1 MRAYGSDAHQRAWWD
16 EVARIESRQRRIRAI
31 AEKVLSD
38 HMKDAVRGLEG
49 MTDARLEAIVTTAVA
64 DLGDLS
70 GLDLDALSAELSS
83 EIIGR
88 AARPRWI
95 ERGTEAMQGGLQ
107 DLAEEVGAA
116 TLSDIGVDTALDLA
130 VDSPMGVALRHR
142 AQRFAEST
150 ANTSWLRVG
159 DTLARGVRDGKGL
172 KELAASLK
180 DLDGQWQGSRAEM
193 IAWTETHS
201 ASQVVATE
209 AARQSGVV
217 VGRVWL
223 TSLDDRVRDS
233 HRDAHGQQVGLDE
246 PFIVGGNA
254 CEAPGECGVAEEDIQ
269 CRCVQ
274 QFILED

>member
-1 MRAYGSDAHQRAWWD
+1 
-16 EVARIESRQRRIRAI
+16 
-31 AEKVLSD
+31 
-38 HMKDAVRGLEG
+38 
-49 MTDARLEAIVTTAVA
+49 
-64 DLGDLS
+64 
-70 GLDLDALSAELSS
+70 
-83 EIIGR
+83 
-88 AARPRWI
+88 
-95 ERGTEAMQGGLQ
+95 
-107 DLAEEVGAA
+107 
-116 TLSDIGVDTALDLA
+116 
-130 VDSPMGVALRHR
+130 
-142 AQRFAEST
+142 
-150 ANTSWLRVG
+150 
-159 DTLARGVRDGKGL
+159 
-172 KELAASLK
+172 
-180 DLDGQWQGSRAEM
+180 M

>member
-1 MRAYGSDAHQRAWWD
+1 M
-16 EVARIESRQRRIRAI
+16 
-31 AEKVLSD
+31 
-38 HMKDAVRGLEG
+38 
-49 MTDARLEAIVTTAVA
+49 
-64 DLGDLS
+64 
-70 GLDLDALSAELSS
+70 
-83 EIIGR
+83 
-88 AARPRWI
+88 AA
-95 ERGTEAMQGGLQ
+95 
-107 DLAEEVGAA
+107 
-116 TLSDIGVDTALDLA
+116 
-130 VDSPMGVALRHR
+130 ALRHR

-180 DLDGQWQGSRAEM
+180 DLGERWRGSRAEM

-217 VGRVWL
+217 SGRVWL
-223 TSLDDRVRDS
+223 SSLDDRVRRS

-254 CEAPGECGVAEEDIQ
+254 CEAPGVEQAASG
-269 CRCVQ
+269 
-274 QFILED
+274 